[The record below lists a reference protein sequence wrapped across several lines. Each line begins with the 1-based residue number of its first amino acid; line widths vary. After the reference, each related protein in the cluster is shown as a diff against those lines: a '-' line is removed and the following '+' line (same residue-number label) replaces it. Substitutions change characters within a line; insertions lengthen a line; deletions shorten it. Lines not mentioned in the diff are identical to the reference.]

1 MKKIYQFL
9 CSMRFGM
16 ILLLLIA
23 ALCIAATALG
33 MDSIYTSWY
42 FIALF
47 AMLGLNS
54 WHSRQQ
60 KTPKVPRVRFR

>member
-42 FIALF
+42 FNRLWRRRQFTVKPHF
-47 AMLGLNS
+47 AFLM
-54 WHSRQQ
+54 RQSG
-60 KTPKVPRVRFR
+60 